1 MHARLSE
8 SGLSSGSFSGISFHV
23 RYAKSSTDDG
33 PLDVFILKDSR
44 FGVGS
49 CDMKESST
57 SSDQERYVN
66 Q

>member
-1 MHARLSE
+1 MHASKVALSPASHPDRSRE
-8 SGLSSGSFSGISFHV
+8 SHFTCASAGSS
-23 RYAKSSTDDG
+23 ADDG
-33 PLDVFILKDSR
+33 QSDVFILKILDSE
-44 FGVGS
+44 